1 MQGLCFLIHSAA
13 DPAGARSR
21 PAGRIPVVQR
31 TADGYVPIRDYALV
45 GDGRTSALVAKDGSV
60 DWLCLPNVD
69 SPAVFARILD
79 SGRGGSFQLEPAVPY
94 ESSRRYLPHTNVL
107 ETTFETE
114 NGSVRL
120 TDAMTLTD
128 DDHLSPLRELCRR
141 VEGLDGA
148 VPLQWRFEPRFDYG
162 RARTRI
168 ERRGAHWV
176 AEYRAEALALGV
188 WGAGEPALDGD
199 DALAGEFLLEQGGS
213 AILSLA
219 SAHQQ
224 PLVLPGRDDAERR
237 LDRTIEFWQEWSKR
251 CQYDGSWREAVLRS
265 ALVLKLLVFAPS
277 GAIVAAPTASLPEW
291 IGGGRNWDYRFTWL
305 RDASSTLDALIR
317 LGMDDEA
324 HAFFWWSMHATR
336 LTQPRLQILYRV
348 DGSAHAKEVEVPE
361 LLGYRGSAPVRIGNG
376 AAHQVQLD
384 VYGAVFESIWLY
396 AEHVGHL
403 DGETGREVAK
413 IADYVCEHWR
423 DRDSGIWEVR
433 SEPAHFTQS
442 KALCWVALGRACSLA
457 ERGLIPDR
465 SERWRDEADE
475 IRAFVEVECW
485 SEEKRSYVR
494 APDLQELDASLLTL
508 AILSY
513 DYPLSE
519 RLQATIEAIRR
530 ELQEGPFVYRYLGE
544 DGVHGDE
551 GAFLTCSFW
560 LVDAL
565 ARQGRLDEARSLM
578 DELVTIAND
587 VGLYSEEIDPASR
600 EFLGNFP
607 QGLTHLALIN
617 AAISIADASFKR
629 EAV

>member
-1 MQGLCFLIHSAA
+1 
-13 DPAGARSR
+13 
-21 PAGRIPVVQR
+21 VQR
-31 TADGYVPIRDYALV
+31 TADGYAPIRDYALV
-45 GDGRTSALVAKDGSV
+45 GDGRTTALVAKDGSV

-69 SPAVFARILD
+69 SPSVFARILD
-79 SGRGGSFQLEPAVPY
+79 SGRGGSFQLEPAVRY
-94 ESSRRYLPHTNVL
+94 ESSRRYLPNTNVL
-107 ETTFETE
+107 ETTFETA

-128 DDHLSPLRELCRR
+128 DEHLSPLREFCRK

-148 VPLQWRFEPRFDYG
+148 VPLRWRFEPRFDYG
-162 RARTRI
+162 RSATRI
-168 ERRGAHWV
+168 NRRGAHWV
-176 AEYRAEALALGV
+176 AEYRSEALALGA
-188 WGAGEPALDGD
+188 WDAGEPTLDGD
-199 DALAGEFLLEQGGS
+199 DALAGEFRLEEGGS

-224 PLVLPGRDDAERR
+224 PLVFPGRDDAEHR
-237 LDRTIEFWQEWSKR
+237 LERTIAFWRAWSKR
-251 CQYDGSWREAVLRS
+251 CQYDGSWREAVVRS

-291 IGGGRNWDYRFTWL
+291 IGGRRNWDYRFTWL
-305 RDASSTLDALIR
+305 RDASWTLDALIE
-317 LGMDDEA
+317 LGIDDEA
-324 HAFFWWSMHATR
+324 HAFFWWLMHATR

-348 DGSAHAKEVEVPE
+348 DGSNRAKELEVPE

-384 VYGAVFESIWLY
+384 VYGSILESIWLY
-396 AEHVGHL
+396 AQHVGHL
-403 DGETGREVAK
+403 DGETGKEVAK
-413 IADYVCEHWR
+413 IADYVSEHWR

-433 SEPAHFTQS
+433 SEPTHFTQS
-442 KALCWVALGRACSLA
+442 KAICWVALDRACSLA

-465 SERWRDEADE
+465 SGRWRAEANE
-475 IRAFVEVECW
+475 IQAFVEVECW
-485 SEEKRSYVR
+485 SDEKHSYIR
-494 APDLQELDASLLTL
+494 APDLQEIDASLLTL

-513 DYPLSE
+513 DYPQSE
-519 RLQATIEAIRR
+519 RVQATVEAVRR
-530 ELQEGPFVYRYLGE
+530 ELQEGPFVYRYRGE
-544 DGVHGDE
+544 DGVEGEE

-578 DELVTIAND
+578 DELVATAND
-587 VGLYSEEIDPASR
+587 VGLFSEEIDPESR

-617 AAISIADASFKR
+617 AAICIADVSSER
-629 EAV
+629 EVA